1 MKLHE
6 LKSIIDT
13 FDMEEFGD
21 EEVSVITFSLSGYR
35 PSDIIVGIAS
45 DIALMITNSEL
56 EKKLQNYVGPDD
68 FVILVPDNMHTS
80 L

>member
-21 EEVSVITFSLSGYR
+21 EEVSVITVARSGCR
-35 PSDIIVGIAS
+35 PRDIIVGIAS
-45 DIALMITNSEL
+45 DIALMAKDSEL
-56 EKKLQNYVGPDD
+56 EKMLQDNVGPED
-68 FVILVPDNMHTS
+68 FVILVPDTMHTS